1 MADLNRPLMEQL
13 LLEDGEFA
21 NYRVITLEGGYPKE
35 LKLKRLENLGKINV
49 FVGANNSG
57 KSRLIRGIAR
67 NPNNVYELPKDLRP
81 GGVLVRDVQGVKNY
95 FLEKLYQLQPNY
107 QNNPHYR
114 GTLEG
119 FFRSGNYPGLS
130 MARQNSSTSFQI
142 IRDDFYN
149 FLTQTA
155 GYIDGWNAQSIASLR
170 SEFIAALDVVIACE
184 EAGRKSIFLYIPTLR
199 SLRHLSK
206 KENGRI
212 YDILRARTVD
222 DYSLKDVTVFTG
234 QSLYDDVEGLLRGTL
249 SERQKLR
256 EFEEW
261 LSETFFEGKP
271 IALIPR
277 INQTTLT
284 IKIGDE
290 LEKPIHELGDGIQ
303 SILILTFELFRH
315 ADEHVLAFIE
325 EPEMF
330 LHPWLQRVFLE
341 VLAKKFPKHQ
351 YFLTTHSNHFLDMT
365 LDVEGV
371 SLFLLEKE
379 LDQESTDLEKP
390 AKFKVHPIS
399 RDDRKPLEIL
409 GVRNSSVLLSNC
421 TLWVEGVTDRRYI
434 AHWLDLYNKHEGKSL
449 EGGGSHRVFKEDLH
463 YSFVEYAGACITHY
477 SFLDDGTEAAEE
489 KGRSINV
496 DWLCGRLFL
505 ITDQDGASIS
515 SAKHKRQEALK
526 AKLGEHYHCLEGREI
541 ENLVSPD
548 VLMKVLQAYGE
559 DLHEAPDHEKYR
571 GKFLG
576 TYLET
581 FLAGKGG
588 AKRRGKYTASEVA
601 SGATISDKT
610 TFCQYAIEATKT
622 WGDLSAQA
630 QELTKKIYAFIQSQN
645 S

>member
-1 MADLNRPLMEQL
+1 MADLNRYLMEQL

-21 NYRVITLEGGYPKE
+21 NYRVISLEGGQPKE
-35 LKLKRLENLGKINV
+35 LKPKRLENLGKINV

-57 KSRLIRGIAR
+57 KSRLIRGIAK
-67 NPNNVYELPKDLRP
+67 NPNNVYELPEDLRP
-81 GGVLVRDVQGVKNY
+81 GGIVTRNLQDLKTY
-95 FLEKLYQLQPNY
+95 FLNQVIKIRPDY
-107 QNNPHYR
+107 QNNSNYKTIFQ
-114 GTLEG
+114 TLFQNTTYG
-119 FFRSGNYPGLS
+119 GLLLNKNIS
-130 MARQNSSTSFQI
+130 VSSFKH
-142 IRDDFYN
+142 IRDEVVDFLRERTKYIDRWQQPNIN
-149 FLTQTA
+149 FLCQT
-155 GYIDGWNAQSIASLR
+155 
-170 SEFIAALDVVIACE
+170 FTAALDDVVFHE
-184 EAGRKSIFLYIPTLR
+184 EALKKSTFLYIPTLR
-199 SLRHLSK
+199 SLRDLGDKELFK
-206 KENGRI
+206 KQTI
-212 YDILRARTVD
+212 ADYD
-222 DYSLKDVTVFTG
+222 LKNATIFTG
-234 QSLYDDVEGLLRGTL
+234 QSLYDDVEALLRGTL
-249 SERQKLR
+249 TERAKLR
-256 EFEEW
+256 NFEEW
-261 LSETFFEGKP
+261 LSETFFENKP

-277 INQTTLT
+277 LRQKTLT
-284 IKIGDE
+284 IKIGE
-290 LEKPIHELGDGIQ
+290 EMEQPIHNLGDGIQ

-325 EPEMF
+325 EPELF

-421 TLWVEGVTDRRYI
+421 TLWVEGITDRRYI

-477 SFLDDGTEAAEE
+477 SFLDDAKEADGETE
-489 KGRSINV
+489 RSINV

-505 ITDQDGASIS
+505 ITDQDGAAVG
-515 SAKHKRQEALK
+515 SAKQKRQEALK
-526 AKLGEHYHCLEGREI
+526 DKLGEHYHCLEGREI

-601 SGATISDKT
+601 SGATVSDKT
-610 TFCQYAIEATKT
+610 TFCQYAIEASKT
-622 WGDLSAQA
+622 WSDLSSQA